1 MTKVLCKLICKNIS
15 DKYKLLKVSHFALLV
30 NSNLLKTYYLLL
42 VDISN
47 TLEEI
52 IQMNKLI
59 QHANNPHF

>member
-1 MTKVLCKLICKNIS
+1 MAKVLCKLICNNIS

-47 TLEEI
+47 TLE
-52 IQMNKLI
+52 KLYK
-59 QHANNPHF
+59 